1 MVTRSQLPSPPIG
14 ISSRN
19 LQAPSAAAWHN
30 NATANKNPSR
40 AFTHTSGV
48 RVCFFDSV
56 LPSDLWLARRALQ
69 LAKRLPAQSV
79 TPKSLDLH
87 CQRAKRQR
95 LSRVPEKKPAK
106 EKTEQALLMAKLGSR
121 PAISSARALT
131 HCRLSCSYGRKG
143 SIMQTLR
150 RKKSQRAIP

>member
-1 MVTRSQLPSPPIG
+1 MATRSQPPSPPIG

-19 LQAPSAAAWHN
+19 LLAPSAAASHN

-40 AFTHTSGV
+40 AFTHTSGL

-56 LPSDLWLARRALQ
+56 VPSDLWLGRRALQ

-79 TPKSLDLH
+79 MAKSLDLH
-87 CQRAKRQR
+87 CPQAKRQR
-95 LSRVPEKKPAK
+95 LSRAPEKKPAQ
-106 EKTEQALLMAKLGSR
+106 EKSAAR
-121 PAISSARALT
+121 PAISSARAGG
-131 HCRLSCSYGRKG
+131 RSRPPCSYGRKG

-150 RKKSQRAIP
+150 RKKCQRAIP